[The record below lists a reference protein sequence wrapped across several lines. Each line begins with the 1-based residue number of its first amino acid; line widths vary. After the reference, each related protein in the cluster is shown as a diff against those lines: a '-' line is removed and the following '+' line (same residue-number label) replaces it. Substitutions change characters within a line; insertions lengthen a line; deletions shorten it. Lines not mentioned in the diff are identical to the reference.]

1 MRLLISVTYIS
12 EDGAFGG
19 PVSVALN
26 QAAGLAEAGHEVTV
40 LAGWD
45 GRARPK
51 APGFD
56 LVLLKSKPFAGMGFV
71 ATSTRSLGSWLR
83 RNLRKFDVVHVHSG
97 RHLFDLAVATA
108 ARRMGRPYVVQ
119 PHGMILPSS
128 RPPILILDSF
138 VVRPMLRHA
147 STVLAL
153 TDAEERSLRRL
164 EPEASV
170 RRIRNG
176 IRPIQLAT
184 SPRRSEVLF
193 LARLHPRKQVLVFA
207 EMARLLSRR
216 NRTVQFAVVGPDEGD
231 LAALRSFMSTNPDV
245 PLRYEGAIQ
254 PGEAPARLAQALV
267 FVLPSRGEV
276 FPVTVLEALSV
287 GTATVIT
294 DDCGIAQELADHNAA
309 LVSEGSP
316 EDLAQRVES
325 LLLNPSLLEST
336 TASGHASVRAL
347 YGIEAVV
354 SSLLRFYEDAVGS
367 RGVLWMTN
375 TAAPYRIPVW
385 ESLARR
391 LPVEVMLL
399 EPDQR
404 LARDDNN
411 RGPEWEARSRTNLI
425 FAVSWLK
432 TAVLKRGEARYYFG
446 WLRHAHLRNKRA
458 VVLGGWESPVY
469 WMALL
474 RAKRARV
481 RTVGFYE
488 SHLGSQGNTRG
499 PISWLRRRYFAT
511 LDAVV
516 TPGPAA
522 TEAVM
527 QMGVARS
534 RIHEGFNAVDVTHI
548 REVVQSTRPAQQG
561 DHRLRIIYVGQLI
574 PRKNVG
580 ALIGALTTLPNAS
593 LTIVGVGPLRAQLEQ
608 QVVTTL
614 PNPDRV
620 TFVGY
625 IPGQDVA
632 KRMLE
637 HDVLVLPSLSE
648 VWGLVVNEALACGL
662 HVVVSTRAGV
672 TRSVEK
678 HAGVIVSDPDTMS
691 LVSALRSLPDPVGR
705 IPDPEILQQTP
716 ARFSEVFERAILS
729 ENEL

>member
-1 MRLLISVTYIS
+1 MRVLISVTYIS

-26 QAAGLAEAGHEVTV
+26 QAAGLADAGHEVTV

-45 GRARPK
+45 GRARPR
-51 APGFD
+51 APGFE
-56 LVLLKSKPFAGMGFV
+56 LVLLKSKTVAGMGFV
-71 ATSTRSLGSWLR
+71 ATSTRSLGNWLR
-83 RNLRKFDVVHVHSG
+83 SNLQRFDVIHVHSG

-119 PHGMILPSS
+119 PHGMIVPSS
-128 RPPILILDSF
+128 RPPILILDSLA
-138 VVRPMLRHA
+138 VRPMLRHA
-147 STVLAL
+147 SSVLAL

-164 EPEASV
+164 EPKASV

-176 IRPIQLAT
+176 IRPLQAAT
-184 SPRRSEVLF
+184 SPRQSEVLF
-193 LARLHPRKQVLVFA
+193 LARLHPRKQVLAFA

-216 NRTVQFAVVGPDEGD
+216 NHTVQFAVVGPDEGD
-231 LAALRSFMSTNPDV
+231 LAALRSFMSANPDV

-287 GTATVIT
+287 GTATVLT
-294 DDCGIAQELADHNAA
+294 DDCGIAEELAEHKAA
-309 LVSEGSP
+309 LVSSGSP

-325 LLLNPSLLEST
+325 LLLNPSLLDST
-336 TASGHASVRAL
+336 TAAGQASVRTL

-354 SSLLRFYEDAVGS
+354 NSLLLFYEEAVGS

-385 ESLARR
+385 ESLARKF
-391 LPVEVMLL
+391 PVEVMLF

-411 RGPEWEARSRTNLI
+411 RGPEWEARSRTNLA
-425 FAVSWLK
+425 FAVSWLR

-469 WMALL
+469 WLALA
-474 RAKRARV
+474 RAKRAHV

-499 PISWLRRRYFAT
+499 PISWLRSQYFAT

-522 TEAVM
+522 TEAVQ
-527 QMGVARS
+527 QMGVPRS
-534 RIHEGFNAVDVTHI
+534 KIHEGFNAVDVTRI
-548 REVVQSTRPAQQG
+548 REVVKSTRPVQHG
-561 DHRLRIIYVGQLI
+561 DRHLRIIYVGQLI

-580 ALIGALTTLPNAS
+580 ALIGALTALPDAS

-608 QVVTTL
+608 QVVATL
-614 PNPDRV
+614 SDPDRV
-620 TFVGY
+620 SFVGY
-625 IPGQDVA
+625 VPGQDVA
-632 KRMLE
+632 KLMVQ

-662 HVVVSTRAGV
+662 NVVVSARAGV

-678 HAGVIVSDPDTMS
+678 HAGVIVSEPDSMS
-691 LVSALRSLPDPVGR
+691 LLSALQSLPDPVSR
-705 IPDPEILQQTP
+705 ILNPEILEQTP
-716 ARFSEVFERAILS
+716 AQFSDVFERAIMSKKKL
-729 ENEL
+729 